1 MTSPI
6 SKQYFETFIN
16 GFKNVDKDW
25 DGMTA
30 NFADDASVKY
40 IFSGFPVVEGDEET
54 CNSGFKK
61 ALKTFKIEAEYL
73 HGSESDCMYS
83 FSAYF
88 ETIKDE
94 GAVYSGHAFLEFDQ
108 DGKVTKKVAYS
119 NDSGNL
125 AALLAQIEA

>member
-1 MTSPI
+1 
-6 SKQYFETFIN
+6 
-16 GFKNVDKDW
+16 
-25 DGMTA
+25 MTA
-30 NFADDASVKY
+30 NFADDACVKY
-40 IFSGFPVVEGDEET
+40 IFSGLPVVEGDEET

-94 GAVYSGHAFLEFDQ
+94 GAVYSGHAFLEFDE

-119 NDSGNL
+119 NDSDNL
-125 AALLAQIEA
+125 AGILAKIEA